1 MLAALGKGFYG
12 NFGLKHVFKDILRDG
27 IKHRLREPGWELL
40 ENKGVALVAIDD
52 SVIPGVPDWEC
63 SCAVCILLVRSKKF
77 K

>member
-1 MLAALGKGFYG
+1 MLAALGEGFYG

-27 IKHRLREPGWELL
+27 IKHRLREPGCELL

-52 SVIPGVPDWEC
+52 FGNTWSAGLGKLLRR
-63 SCAVCILLVRSKKF
+63 CILLVRSKKF